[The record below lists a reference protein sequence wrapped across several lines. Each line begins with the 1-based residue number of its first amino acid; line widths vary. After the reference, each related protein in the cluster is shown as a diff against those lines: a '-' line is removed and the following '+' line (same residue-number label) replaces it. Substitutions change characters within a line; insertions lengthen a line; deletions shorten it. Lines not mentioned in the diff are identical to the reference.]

1 MRKQLFSIGL
11 VLISFLFQGYSKD
24 IPKITDLEDQPLL
37 AHAQRLN
44 EALNFLGS
52 SLTSIDSQRLKEL
65 KNEVPSAK
73 TSQLIQEILDP
84 YCLAMITINP
94 EARVKVMRGSSK
106 PQLVQNGWKSF
117 LVKINNEA
125 HITARLEVASPNSKP
140 ILYKSSNAK
149 RAKPENLLNSGQIA
163 NRFLEVHM
171 YRRRPLLPNL
181 SGVKLEYGVVQIYT
195 KDEGLREGRIGFHVG
210 QGTQDIGFRNTIDIL
225 FNCQPSVKVVFQIK
239 DDDGSPASMA
249 SLVITDGIERILEES
264 EEIKIPLV
272 RRRGISPLLGE
283 EKRLIG
289 VYPLPSRRL
298 AAFDEFPDFFFHPQ
312 VYRASGEHV
321 FLPPGNYKITMTR
334 GPEYIPITRRF
345 RVPTGKKVFQVNLQ
359 LKRWVHM
366 AKMGWFSADH
376 HVHAAGCSHYESPEE
391 GVLPEHM
398 WRQTQGEDLN
408 IACNLTWG
416 PCWYHQKN
424 YFTGK
429 IHPLSNENNL
439 LRYDVEISGFPSSH
453 AGHIC
458 LLRLKEDDFPGTT
471 KVEEWPSWTLPI
483 LKWAKK
489 QKAVVGYAHSGWG
502 LEPMRPTKNLP
513 NYIIPKF
520 DGIGANEYIVTVT
533 QGVIDFFSAGDTPA
547 PWELNMWYHTLNSGF
562 RTRLSG
568 ETDFPCIFDDRVGMA
583 RSYAKLDGLLKFDT
597 YMKQIQ
603 KGRSYVSDGA
613 SHIIDFT
620 INGFELGT
628 GTQSSELKISR
639 PDIVNVKAKVAAYL
653 PIEQSVLG
661 EVIASQSLDQPP
673 YWHIERAR
681 SGKSRKVPIE
691 LIVNG
696 EPVEK
701 KMVKA
706 DGQWVSLNFTYPI
719 EKSSWLALRIYP
731 SSHSNPIFVL
741 VNNKP
746 IRASKRSAE
755 WCRKSVDRCWKMK
768 SVRIRPPELESARIA
783 YDKARLV
790 YDQIIKESQSP

>member
-1 MRKQLFSIGL
+1 M
-11 VLISFLFQGYSKD
+11 
-24 IPKITDLEDQPLL
+24 
-37 AHAQRLN
+37 
-44 EALNFLGS
+44 
-52 SLTSIDSQRLKEL
+52 
-65 KNEVPSAK
+65 
-73 TSQLIQEILDP
+73 
-84 YCLAMITINP
+84 
-94 EARVKVMRGSSK
+94 
-106 PQLVQNGWKSF
+106 
-117 LVKINNEA
+117 
-125 HITARLEVASPNSKP
+125 
-140 ILYKSSNAK
+140 
-149 RAKPENLLNSGQIA
+149 
-163 NRFLEVHM
+163 
-171 YRRRPLLPNL
+171 
-181 SGVKLEYGVVQIYT
+181 
-195 KDEGLREGRIGFHVG
+195 
-210 QGTQDIGFRNTIDIL
+210 
-225 FNCQPSVKVVFQIK
+225 
-239 DDDGSPASMA
+239 
-249 SLVITDGIERILEES
+249 
-264 EEIKIPLV
+264 
-272 RRRGISPLLGE
+272 
-283 EKRLIG
+283 
-289 VYPLPSRRL
+289 
-298 AAFDEFPDFFFHPQ
+298 
-312 VYRASGEHV
+312 
-321 FLPPGNYKITMTR
+321 
-334 GPEYIPITRRF
+334 
-345 RVPTGKKVFQVNLQ
+345 
-359 LKRWVHM
+359 
-366 AKMGWFSADH
+366 
-376 HVHAAGCSHYESPEE
+376 
-391 GVLPEHM
+391 
-398 WRQTQGEDLN
+398 
-408 IACNLTWG
+408 
-416 PCWYHQKN
+416 
-424 YFTGK
+424 
-429 IHPLSNENNL
+429 
-439 LRYDVEISGFPSSH
+439 RYDVEISGFPSSH

-471 KVEEWPSWTLPI
+471 KVEQWPSWTLPI

-583 RSYAKLDGLLKFDT
+583 RSYAKLDGPLNFDT

-639 PDIVNVKAKVAAYL
+639 PDIVNIKAKVAAYL

-661 EVIASQSLDQPP
+661 KVIASQSLDQPP

-681 SGKSRKVPIE
+681 SGKSQKVPIE

-768 SVRIRPPELESARIA
+768 SVRIRPAELESARIA